1 MKLFGTMSAAAPGY
15 KILRY
20 TRKLLALLIDFSAYI
35 QIQLAMEDFDEYKS
49 DALTVF
55 NYIKNILI

>member
-1 MKLFGTMSAAAPGY
+1 MSAAAPGY